1 MQDPNPRISMIV
13 AAAANQAIGKDNQ
26 LLWHLPNDLR
36 FFKKTTTGH
45 PIIMGRKTYE
55 SVGKPLP
62 NRRNIVISRQAGYH
76 ADGVETVG
84 SLDEAIA
91 LAGQQEPDE
100 IFIVGGAAIY
110 ALALQRTDRIYLTR
124 VHASFEADTFF
135 PEFDEATWEL
145 TEREDY
151 PADDKHAYPYSF
163 LVYDRADTHE
173 R

>member
-1 MQDPNPRISMIV
+1 MIV
-13 AAAANQAIGKDNQ
+13 AAATNQAIGKDNQ

-62 NRRNIVISRQAGYH
+62 NRRNIVISRQSDYQ
-76 ADGVETVG
+76 ADGIETVQ

-91 LAGQQEPDE
+91 LAGQDTDE

-110 ALALQRTDRIYLTR
+110 ALALDRTDRIYLTR
-124 VHASFEADTFF
+124 VHASPAADTFF
-135 PEFDEATWEL
+135 PEFDEAAWLLVSHEAH
-145 TEREDY
+145 
-151 PADDKHAYPYSF
+151 PADDKHAYAYSF
-163 LVYDRADTHE
+163 LVYE
-173 R
+173 RVRSQAE